1 MKVLIVDDE
10 QHVREGIRLLGEWE
24 AQGIKEI
31 HEATNGEEAITMI
44 REHRPEIIFSDMK
57 MPKMDGIQL
66 LEWIKANQP
75 TSKTIVVT
83 GYDDYH
89 YMRKAIHFG
98 SSDYLLKPVDPD
110 ALNQTLENAVKEW
123 KKEEAER
130 KKENNSYQLLNEMK
144 PVYRDRMLTKLFA
157 NDHLKENL
165 YEELGFQKSGKYV
178 VAVVKINEQIMI
190 DFGRDLAYFTTLNI
204 INEILTAE
212 DIGIGFRYLSQR
224 GQIVIIFW
232 DKFGQLERHLTTIYK
247 TLKAAMNFACPIAIG
262 KLVDEVSQL
271 IDSYRHATEVMLSQ
285 NLLSQK
291 ELRIYSTVNEVEG
304 ALPTLMAHASGI
316 ELAVQAGEIS
326 AFEEVIE
333 EVTKDFIQNQFLSLR
348 QLIHLEREYQVIC
361 NQWLKKY
368 GLPFTPPDDIE
379 REVDLFLDKN
389 GYFRLE
395 EYVNRKK
402 REISFFIKTIKRQN
416 MVEKVNIIY
425 EIEKYL
431 QANYDRDVKLQ
442 EIADQFYLSREYISR
457 KFKQEFNENI
467 SDYMVKYRI
476 KKAKSLLKNDQLKI
490 YEIAN
495 MVGYQDDKYFRKVF
509 KKVEGITPNEYR
521 LRIK

>member
-31 HEATNGEEAITMI
+31 YEATNGEEAIAMI
-44 REHRPEIIFSDMK
+44 EEYRPEIIFSDMK
-57 MPKMDGIQL
+57 MPKKDGIQL
-66 LEWIKANQP
+66 LEWIKENQP

-123 KKEEAER
+123 KKEEAGRRE
-130 KKENNSYQLLNEMK
+130 ETNSYQLLNEMK
-144 PVYRDRMLTKLFA
+144 PVYRDRMLTRLFA

-165 YEELGFQKSGKYV
+165 YEELGFQPSGKYV
-178 VAVVKINEQIMI
+178 AAIVKINEQIMI
-190 DFGRDLAYFTTLNI
+190 EFGRDLAYFTTLNV
-204 INEILTAE
+204 INEILKAE
-212 DIGIGFRYLSQR
+212 DIGIGFRYLAQR

-232 DKFGQLERHLTTIYK
+232 NQFEQLEKHLATIYK
-247 TLKAAMNFACPIAIG
+247 ALKEAMDFACPIAIG
-262 KLVDEVSQL
+262 HQVDDISQL
-271 IDSYRHATEVMLSQ
+271 MDSYRQATEVMLSH
-285 NLLSQK
+285 NLLDKK
-291 ELRIYSTVNEVEG
+291 EIRVCSRVNEAEG

-316 ELAVQAGEIS
+316 ELAVQAGEVS
-326 AFEEVIE
+326 AFEGVID
-333 EVTKDFIQNQFLSLR
+333 EVTSEFSQKHFMSLR
-348 QLIHLEREYQVIC
+348 QLFHLEREYQVIC
-361 NQWLKKY
+361 NQWMKKY
-368 GLPFTPPDDIE
+368 RLPFTPPDDIE
-379 REVDLFLDKN
+379 READLFLDRN
-389 GYFRLE
+389 GQFCLE

-402 REISFFIKTIKRQN
+402 REISLFLKSIKRHTQL
-416 MVEKVNIIY
+416 EKGNIIY
-425 EIEKYL
+425 EIEQYL
-431 QANYDRDVKLQ
+431 QANFDRDVKLQ

-467 SDYMVKYRI
+467 SDYIVKYRI
-476 KKAKSLLKNDQLKI
+476 RKAKSLLKNDQLKI
-490 YEIAN
+490 YEIAS

-521 LRIK
+521 LGLK